1 MPKIHR
7 ILLPV
12 DSDAPESWLMALQF
26 AEQINT
32 ASTPNVTDVV
42 LLLHVKDNL
51 RHTSLAGMMDGAHSK
66 MLYDGKQLTLPSGAK
81 LRMETKR
88 KLSFGFSRPT
98 TIIAFYANDEILE
111 QVDGLR
117 NLAGVVAVPEY
128 LGYASEWKAR
138 WSPLVPGERREEP
151 AAIIDDPV
159 IEAAMKSLSR
169 LINKSNGILVP
180 RDKEWT
186 QETLR
191 ILRNKGHS
199 TDPANLKSWA
209 IRHGWQVK
217 AAGDLAK
224 IATKIFDM
232 KTKPSLAKIHDPQG
246 KYERWQ
252 KGD

>member
-1 MPKIHR
+1 MPKIQR

-12 DSDAPESWLMALQF
+12 DSDAPEAWPMALQF

-32 ASTPNVTDVV
+32 ASTPNVSDVV
-42 LLLHVKDNL
+42 LLVHDKANL
-51 RHTSLAGMMDGAHSK
+51 VHTGLAGMMESEHSK
-66 MLYDGKQLTLPSGAK
+66 MLYHGKQLDLLSGAK
-81 LRMETKR
+81 LRAETKR

-117 NLAGVVAVPEY
+117 NVAGVVAVPEY

-138 WSPLVPGERREEP
+138 WSPLVPGEKREEP

-159 IEAAMKSLSR
+159 IVAAMKSLSR
-169 LINKSNGILVP
+169 LINKGNGVLVP
-180 RDKEWT
+180 LDIEWT

-191 ILRNKGHS
+191 ILRNKGHI

-209 IRHGWQVK
+209 IRDGWQVN
-217 AAGDLAK
+217 AAGELAK
-224 IATKIFDM
+224 IAKKIFDM
-232 KTKPSLAKIHDPQG
+232 KTKPSLAKIHDAQG
-246 KYERWQ
+246 KYERWTN
-252 KGD
+252 GE

>member
-1 MPKIHR
+1 MPKIQR

-32 ASTPNVTDVV
+32 ASTPSVSDVV

-51 RHTSLAGMMDGAHSK
+51 RHTGLAGMMDSAHSK

-117 NLAGVVAVPEY
+117 NVAGVVAVPEY

-138 WSPLVPGERREEP
+138 WSPLVPGEKREEP

-191 ILRNKGHS
+191 ILSNKGHT

-209 IRHGWQVK
+209 IRDGWQVK
-217 AAGDLAK
+217 AAGELAT
-224 IATKIFDM
+224 IAKKIFDM

-252 KGD
+252 KDE